1 MYPRRCPVL
10 GRQTEL
16 WPKAFRKPIMRFVSH
31 GPCHPLLPYPVQF
44 DDSDIVLKGRS
55 LGLGQAAA
63 SHF

>member
-1 MYPRRCPVL
+1 
-10 GRQTEL
+10 
-16 WPKAFRKPIMRFVSH
+16 MRFVPH

-55 LGLGQAAA
+55 LRLGQAAA